1 MNILNKVKEA
11 SEFINTEIWRTTKT
25 EGWDGLK
32 LRVLK
37 ILIITAKE
45 FKKDKIVLQASALT
59 YLTIL
64 SIVPLVAM
72 IFGISKGFGIEN
84 LIRQELDK
92 MFLGQEVVKDTIF
105 EFAQNMLSNSKGG
118 LIIGI
123 SIIVLFFTVMK
134 LLNNIEHVFNNIWGK
149 QKARNIIRKF
159 TDYLALIVIAPILII
174 LSSGVTIF
182 VEQQLRMIGRTGQI
196 EAYVTPLAAFL
207 VQLSPFVLIWLLFT
221 MIYVI
226 MPNTKVKFV
235 NGLIAGVI
243 AGTLFQIVQQGFITF
258 SFLLGNFGA
267 VYGSLAVVPLFFI
280 FNQLSWIIV
289 CIGGE
294 LSFAIQKSEEYIPDE
309 RDIKFSMAD
318 RNKIALLIVH
328 AIVKS
333 FEKNEPHWTKQ
344 ALAVSLHIPHR
355 FVSNAINGLVEAEI
369 LVRSLPKKGA
379 NYVYLPAL
387 DINQIDIN
395 LVLRKLERSGE
406 NSLQGKGAKALPK
419 IDKWLDLLQTDIS
432 QSKGNKRLKEI

>member
-1 MNILNKVKEA
+1 MNISQQIKAA
-11 SEFINTEIWRTTKT
+11 SEFVKSEIWRTEY
-25 EGWDGLK
+25 EGWKGFKIK
-32 LRVLK
+32 LLK
-37 ILIITAKE
+37 ILLITAKE

-72 IFGISKGFGIEN
+72 IFGVSKGFGIEN
-84 LIRQELDK
+84 LIRNELDK
-92 MFLGQEVVKDTIF
+92 IFFGQEVVKDTIF
-105 EFAQNMLSNSKGG
+105 GMAQNVLSNDKGG

-134 LLNNIEHVFNNIWGK
+134 LLNNIEDVFNNIWGK

-159 TDYLALIVIAPILII
+159 TDYLALIVISPILII

-182 VEQQLRMIGRTGQI
+182 VEQQLYKIGQTGEI

-226 MPNTKVKFV
+226 MPNTKVKFT
-235 NGLIAGVI
+235 NGLVAGIV

-258 SFLLGNFGA
+258 SFLMSNYGA
-267 VYGSLAVVPLFFI
+267 IYGGLAVIPLFFI
-280 FNQLSWIIV
+280 FSQLSWVIV

-294 LSFAIQKSEEYIPDE
+294 LSFAIQKVDEYIPDE
-309 RDIKFSMAD
+309 KDVKFSTAEKK
-318 RNKIALLIVH
+318 KIALLIVNT
-328 AIVKS
+328 IVKS
-333 FEKNEPHWTKQ
+333 FEKDEKPWTKRG
-344 ALAVSLHIPHR
+344 LSLDLQIPHR
-355 FVSNAINGLVEAEI
+355 FVSNAVNRLVNAGVLARTLASEG
-369 LVRSLPKKGA
+369 V

-395 LVLRKLERSGE
+395 LVIKKLEEDGERKLHESKVKSLLSIE
-406 NSLQGKGAKALPK
+406 KSLQQLES
-419 IDKWLDLLQTDIS
+419 DIKD
-432 QSKGNKRLKEI
+432 SKGNKLLKNI